1 MQKLLDYPV
10 LGLFICCI
18 LLITMNTVGQI
29 QLKHLET
36 EMVKVKSELALYKA
50 YYEDMHKY
58 PEWLTKSYQDCNS
71 KDVPDNFVKECT
83 AYEIQRIK

>member
-1 MQKLLDYPV
+1 MQKLLDNPV
-10 LGLFICCI
+10 LGLFVCCI
-18 LLITMNTVGQI
+18 LLMIMNGVTQVECNHYERE
-29 QLKHLET
+29 LT
-36 EMVKVKSELALYKA
+36 KVTSELNLYKT

-58 PEWLTKSYQDCNS
+58 PDWLTRAYQDCNS

>member
-1 MQKLLDYPV
+1 MQKPLDNPV
-10 LGLFICCI
+10 FGLFVCCI
-18 LLITMNTVGQI
+18 LLIIMNTASQI

-36 EMVKVKSELALYKA
+36 EMAKVKSELAIYKI

-58 PEWLTKSYQDCNS
+58 PEWLTKAYQDCNS
-71 KDVPDNFVKECT
+71 KDVPDSFVKECT